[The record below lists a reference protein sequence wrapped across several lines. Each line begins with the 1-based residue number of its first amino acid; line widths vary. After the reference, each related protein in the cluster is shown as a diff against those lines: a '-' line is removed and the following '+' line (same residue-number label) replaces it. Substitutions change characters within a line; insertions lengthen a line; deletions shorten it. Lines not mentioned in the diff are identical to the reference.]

1 MDMSKQM
8 LVLVKEID
16 AIRITMYEF
25 SKKVDN
31 LSDPLLVQLSQL
43 LDEKLNTYNEVCSAA

>member
-1 MDMSKQM
+1 MSKQV